1 MCLNVCLQFWGSG
14 EQAQPQGI
22 FFIFLRGR
30 EGGVDPKKNPGFFGR
45 ELKRGKEIQ
54 SWIVLLQRL
63 EDEEK
68 KRGGG
73 EKLSLPA
80 S

>member
-22 FFIFLRGR
+22 FLFFAGQR
-30 EGGVDPKKNPGFFGR
+30 GGVDPKKSRLLWSPV
-45 ELKRGKEIQ
+45 ERGKGDSIMD
-54 SWIVLLQRL
+54 SVVAAVGGRG
-63 EDEEK
+63 EEEG
-68 KRGGG
+68 GGG